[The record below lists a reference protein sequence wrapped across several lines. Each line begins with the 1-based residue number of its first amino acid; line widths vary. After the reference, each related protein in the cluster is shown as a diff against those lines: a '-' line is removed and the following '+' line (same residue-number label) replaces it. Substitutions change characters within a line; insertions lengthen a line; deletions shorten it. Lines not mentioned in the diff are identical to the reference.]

1 MIIASAYINT
11 NVPHTNKIFQSSG
24 DYYSCRQCH
33 QGFPNEGATAT
44 NFIFEGY
51 RCLACHY
58 SISSTHNLTNT
69 TENSIH
75 RSLLCT
81 NCHDVT
87 HAGHTKQMGY
97 YTVSPSQELYGC
109 YGSRCHQ
116 VVADR
121 LNPPAS
127 QSFTRWVNSY
137 HSNVTAYITWQ
148 IINSLWIINI
158 NDQYRIY
165 PYTFI
170 NPYNGDLT
178 TPTQNNLYKACLKC
192 HFTNPGSEQTGTTS
206 YSNTHTDVCYQC
218 HAYNLSNNPYN
229 MAPHS
234 ITETSNGTGI
244 YCSRCH
250 TSVASEV
257 ANSIHSG
264 LQCSNCH
271 ATLHIAGF
279 NQTASWL
286 TIYYPESGPI
296 NVPTI
301 TQVLEGRRIFLYT
314 TDNSSVYNLPVR
326 PVNTGGGYTL
336 VLPVYT
342 LRWDAS
348 PIIQYNNNNIT
359 CFNCHFVGWYDPV
372 VAAYNSG
379 WNMSGFSDPHS
390 IKGSLNVAQIELPS
404 ERTDRLPGLLIAIMI
419 IITFLSMMVINYA
432 KNRTNT
438 IN

>member
-1 MIIASAYINT
+1 M
-11 NVPHTNKIFQSSG
+11 
-24 DYYSCRQCH
+24 
-33 QGFPNEGATAT
+33 
-44 NFIFEGY
+44 
-51 RCLACHY
+51 
-58 SISSTHNLTNT
+58 
-69 TENSIH
+69 
-75 RSLLCT
+75 
-81 NCHDVT
+81 
-87 HAGHTKQMGY
+87 
-97 YTVSPSQELYGC
+97 
-109 YGSRCHQ
+109 
-116 VVADR
+116 
-121 LNPPAS
+121 
-127 QSFTRWVNSY
+127 
-137 HSNVTAYITWQ
+137 
-148 IINSLWIINI
+148 
-158 NDQYRIY
+158 
-165 PYTFI
+165 
-170 NPYNGDLT
+170 
-178 TPTQNNLYKACLKC
+178 
-192 HFTNPGSEQTGTTS
+192 
-206 YSNTHTDVCYQC
+206 
-218 HAYNLSNNPYN
+218 
-229 MAPHS
+229 
-234 ITETSNGTGI
+234 
-244 YCSRCH
+244 
-250 TSVASEV
+250 ASEV

-314 TDNSSVYNLPVR
+314 ADNSSVYNLPVR
-326 PVNTGGGYTL
+326 PVDTGGGYTL

-390 IKGSLNVAQIELPS
+390 IKGSSNVAQIELPS